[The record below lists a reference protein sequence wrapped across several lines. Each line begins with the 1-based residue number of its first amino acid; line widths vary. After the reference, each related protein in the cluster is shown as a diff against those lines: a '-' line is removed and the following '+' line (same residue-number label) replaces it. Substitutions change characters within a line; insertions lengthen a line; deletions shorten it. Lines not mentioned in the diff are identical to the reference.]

1 MYSTLTI
8 AQVTLSAIS
17 VGEAVNLPV
26 QFPLFKNV
34 GQGSDAK
41 TKQVEMQA
49 AVSAHSV
56 MH

>member
-1 MYSTLTI
+1 MTI
-8 AQVTLSAIS
+8 SAIS
-17 VGEAVNLPV
+17 VGEGVNSPV

-56 MH
+56 RQNGR